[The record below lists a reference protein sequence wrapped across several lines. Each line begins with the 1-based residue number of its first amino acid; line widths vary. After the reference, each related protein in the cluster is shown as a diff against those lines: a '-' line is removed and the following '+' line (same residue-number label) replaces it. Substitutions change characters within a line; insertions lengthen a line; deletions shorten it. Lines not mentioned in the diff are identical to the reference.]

1 MELTI
6 LISIAIFIG
15 VVALLAYLRM
25 KSGNKFEI
33 KNSEIAIALIPIVLF
48 LLLTGKI
55 QKFEFGDLKIEA
67 AFVQAS
73 QAAIKSQISELE
85 GLPVET
91 LRSDSKEGVG
101 RIPELVRRK
110 TQALV
115 FRMGHGGYYGPAIEQ
130 YLDELTKYPFFQY
143 IVINNNDGTLF
154 GMIDAM
160 EVAATIKSY
169 DGLFNSRDFAN
180 WLNRSDAGQ
189 LAGIPGFTSTEHS
202 LHQDADKKAALELM
216 ESLNLEALPV
226 VDGQQRLVGIVNRSR
241 LTASLIIDVTKH
253 LEGK

>member
-1 MELTI
+1 MDMTI
-6 LISIAIFIG
+6 LLSIAIFIG
-15 VVALLAYLRM
+15 VVALLVYLRM

-55 QKFEFGDLKIEA
+55 QKFEFGDLKIET
-67 AFVQAS
+67 AFVEAS
-73 QAAIKSQISELE
+73 QAAIKSQISTLE

-91 LRSDSKEGVG
+91 LRSDSKAGVG

-130 YLDELTKYPFFQY
+130 YIDELTKHPFFQY
-143 IVINNNDGTLF
+143 IVINNNDGSLF
-154 GMIDAM
+154 GMVDAT
-160 EVAATIKSY
+160 EVAATIKSD
-169 DGLFNSRDFAN
+169 DGLYSSHDFDN
-180 WLNRSDAGQ
+180 WLNGSNSSE
-189 LAGIPGFTSTEHS
+189 LAGIPGFTAAEHS
-202 LHQDADKKAALELM
+202 LKQDTDKKAALELM
-216 ESLNLEALPV
+216 EQLNLEALPV
-226 VDGQQRLVGIVNRSR
+226 VDNQQRLLGIVNRSR

-253 LEGK
+253 LEGE